1 MELEESS
8 YKGRVARFMVLAIEP
23 GPMPSSERSLQR
35 KHEVRFEDL
44 HPQ

>member
-1 MELEESS
+1 MELEESA

-35 KHEVRFEDL
+35 KHEGRFEDL